1 MAAERG
7 RSTGEPAHSG
17 RPDRHDESD
26 GSRTGS
32 RAGNRSAA
40 SRNGS
45 RNDGSRVG
53 GSQDAVSRF
62 GADRP
67 AGAGS
72 GTGRAGVDAAV
83 QNGVNGSLTGLLDR
97 LGQDPAFRALADGDL
112 DSISAVSAV
121 SGSDT
126 LNTPGSGTDSDVAS
140 VDQSIMVG
148 APEGIRPALAAAA
161 ARRRPVVFVVASG
174 REAEETVA
182 ALRSWYDGDPA
193 DIAQLE
199 AWETLPHERL
209 SPRAD
214 TVASRMAV
222 FRRLTHP
229 SESDPMFGPIRI
241 LVMPVR
247 SLIQPVV
254 RALGDVE
261 PLVFALGASLPLEE
275 ATRRLVE
282 NSYTRVD
289 LVMDRGEFAV
299 RGGII
304 DVFPPTA
311 PHPVRIEFFGDD
323 IDAIREFHASDQ
335 RTYGDGLR
343 AIWATACRELQLT
356 EAIRERARQLV
367 GTIAN
372 AEDMLESIANAIPVE
387 GMESLLPALVDDMEP
402 VAGMLPRRC
411 LIMLS
416 DPEKLRRAADDLA
429 KTANEFLAA
438 SWHVAA
444 SGHGSGAP
452 ISFEQAS
459 FLDFDETID
468 ALEYASHD
476 VYRLTSLGVDE
487 SRPGHVRLAATQPGE
502 YRGDES
508 KAAGGIAGLID
519 AGIDV
524 SVTAAAA
531 GTLARLKRAINET
544 GVARFAVI
552 RSQAVDGFIDTAAR
566 VALLTERDLTGRTSA
581 AGQARTPKRR
591 RKAIDLMEL
600 KPGDHIVHEQH
611 GIGRFAG
618 MRQRTIGTGAN
629 QTTREYLII
638 EYAPSKRG
646 APADKLFIP
655 TDQLDQVSKYIGA
668 DAPKLNKLGGS
679 DWAATKAKA
688 RKHVHEIAED
698 LVKLYSARQRTA
710 GFAFGPDT
718 PWQKELEDAFPY
730 QETADQLTTIDEV
743 KADMEKPVPMDR
755 LICGDVG
762 FGKTEIA
769 VRAAFK
775 AIQDGKQVAVLV
787 PTTLLV
793 QQHYETFTER
803 YEGFPVTVAAMS
815 RFQTAK
821 EINRTIEDLQAGG
834 VDIVIGTHKL
844 LNPKIKF
851 KDLGLVIID
860 EEQRFGV
867 EHKETL
873 KALRTNVDVLSL
885 SATPIPRTLEM
896 AVTGIRE
903 MSTLATPPEDRLPVL
918 TYVGAYEDAQVTAAV
933 RRELLRG
940 GQVFY
945 VHNRVQDI
953 ARTAAA
959 IHDLVPEAR
968 VGVAH
973 GKMGEKQLD
982 QIIRDFWH
990 RDIDVLVCTT
1000 IIETGLDISNA
1011 NTLIVDH
1018 ADRFGLSQL
1027 HQLRGRVGRGRERA
1041 YAYFLYDPAKP
1052 MTQQSHDRLATIA
1065 QNTALGSGFD
1075 VAMKDLELRGTG
1087 NLLGDEQSGHI
1098 EGVGFDLY
1106 IRMVS
1111 EAVEAYKEPQ
1121 RTEPLAVSIDLPIE
1135 ASIPVD
1141 YIDSDKLR
1149 LEAYRKLA
1157 AARTDEDLAE
1167 LSEELT
1173 DRYGALPEA
1182 FETLFGVAR
1191 LRARARALGI
1201 SEIAAQGRN
1210 VRVAKIDPPESI
1222 QMRIN
1227 RIYKGAQYRPVT
1239 HTYLIPAP
1247 FAGSLGS
1254 GPMPGD
1260 QVMDWVSD
1268 LLNDLDWSA
1277 RTHA

>member
-1 MAAERG
+1 MAAKAKTSDTQSSRG
-7 RSTGEPAHSG
+7 QAA
-17 RPDRHDESD
+17 D
-26 GSRTGS
+26 SRTVHP
-32 RAGNRSAA
+32 
-40 SRNGS
+40 
-45 RNDGSRVG
+45 DLI
-53 GSQDAVSRF
+53 
-62 GADRP
+62 
-67 AGAGS
+67 
-72 GTGRAGVDAAV
+72 
-83 QNGVNGSLTGLLDR
+83 NGSLAGILSELERDKTFLS
-97 LGQDPAFRALADGDL
+97 LAAGDIEAS
-112 DSISAVSAV
+112 DDVDNSILAGV
-121 SGSDT
+121 
-126 LNTPGSGTDSDVAS
+126 
-140 VDQSIMVG
+140 
-148 APEGIRPALAAAA
+148 PEGLRPALAAAIA
-161 ARRRPVVFVVASG
+161 QGTNGNSGKPVVLVVASG
-174 REAEETVA
+174 REAEETVGS
-182 ALRSWYDGDPA
+182 LRSWYDGDPN

-222 FRRLTHP
+222 FRRLKHP
-229 SESDPMFGPIRI
+229 SDANPMFGPIRI
-241 LVMPVR
+241 LVMPIR

-254 RALGDVE
+254 QGLGDVE
-261 PLVFALGASLPLEE
+261 PLVFTVGEDLPLDE
-275 ATRRLVE
+275 AAKRLIE
-282 NSYTRVD
+282 NAYTRVE

-299 RGGII
+299 RGGIL

-311 PHPVRIEFFGDD
+311 PHPVRIEFFGDE
-323 IDAIREFHASDQ
+323 IDTIKEFHASDQ
-335 RTYGDGLR
+335 RTYGEGLKT
-343 AIWATACRELQLT
+343 IWATACRELQLT
-356 EAIRERARQLV
+356 DAVRTRAKALI
-367 GTIAN
+367 GSIPN

-387 GMESLLPALVDDMEP
+387 GMESLMPALVDHLEP
-402 VAGMLPRRC
+402 VGSMLPKHAVV
-411 LIMLS
+411 LLS
-416 DPEKLRRAADDLA
+416 DPEKLRRSAEDLA

-444 SGHGSGAP
+444 SGHGAGAP
-452 ISFEQAS
+452 ISFDEAS
-459 FLDFDETID
+459 FLDYAETVSS
-468 ALEYASHD
+468 LEYSEHP
-476 VYRLTSLGVDE
+476 VVRLTSFGVDTTLA
-487 SRPGHVRLAATQPGE
+487 GHVQLDAQNPAE
-502 YRGDES
+502 FRGDEA
-508 KAAGGIAGLID
+508 KASQGIDGLLD
-519 AGIDV
+519 AGFHVTI
-524 SVTAAAA
+524 TAAAA
-531 GTLARLKRAINET
+531 GTLARLKRALNTT
-544 GVARFAVI
+544 GITTFDTI
-552 RSQAVDGFIDTAAR
+552 RSQAIDGFVGKAAKI
-566 VALLTERDLTGRTSA
+566 ALLTERDLTGRSSA
-581 AGQARTPKRR
+581 VAVAKTPKRR
-591 RKAIDLMEL
+591 RKAIDLVEL
-600 KPGDHIVHEQH
+600 KKGDYVVHEQH
-611 GIGRFAG
+611 GIGRFVE

-629 QTTREYLII
+629 KTTREYLVI

-668 DAPKLNKLGGS
+668 EVPKLNKLGGS

-698 LVKLYSARQRTA
+698 LIKLYSARQRA
-710 GFAFGPDT
+710 KGFAFSPDT
-718 PWQKELEDAFPY
+718 PWQKEMEDAFPY
-730 QETADQLTTIDEV
+730 QETADQLATIDEV
-743 KADMEKPVPMDR
+743 KSDMEKPVPMDR

-775 AIQDGKQVAVLV
+775 AVQDGKQVAVLV

-793 QQHYETFTER
+793 QQHQETFTDR
-803 YEGFPVTVAAMS
+803 FEGFPVNVAAMS
-815 RFQTAK
+815 RFQTTK
-821 EINRTIEDLQAGG
+821 EINETIEGLETGT
-834 VDIVIGTHKL
+834 VDVVIGTHKL

-953 ARTAAA
+953 SSIADK
-959 IHDLVPEAR
+959 IHTLVPEAR
-968 VGVAH
+968 VGIAH

-1041 YAYFLYDPAKP
+1041 YAYFLYDPSKP
-1052 MTQQSHDRLATIA
+1052 MTEQSHDRLATIA

-1106 IRMVS
+1106 VRMVS
-1111 EAVEAYKEPQ
+1111 EAVEKYKEPDEDV
-1121 RTEPLAVSIDLPIE
+1121 EPVSVSIDLPIE
-1135 ASIPVD
+1135 ASIPID

-1157 AARTDEDLAE
+1157 SARNEADLKD
-1167 LSEELT
+1167 LKEELT
-1173 DRYGALPEA
+1173 DRYGKPPVE
-1182 FETLFGVAR
+1182 FETLFDVSRLKFKARKLGV
-1191 LRARARALGI
+1191 
-1201 SEIAAQGRN
+1201 SEILAQSNRVRIGR
-1210 VRVAKIDPPESI
+1210 IDPPESI
-1222 QMRIN
+1222 QMRMT
-1227 RIYKGAQYRPVT
+1227 RIYKGTQYRPVT
-1239 HTYLIPAP
+1239 HQLIVPTP
-1247 FAGSLGS
+1247 FTGSLGQ
-1254 GPMPGD
+1254 GPMSSD
-1260 QVMDWVSD
+1260 QVVLWTNQLLDD
-1268 LLNDLDWSA
+1268 LAW
-1277 RTHA
+1277 RPQR